1 MKKTLSLLLSV
12 LLALSLLLM
21 GALADE
27 EELEVI
33 PEGENQQALETEG
46 ELGNPDEVQ
55 ELTATVLYYNGEE
68 LVATQEVRNG
78 DAFIQ
83 PEAPEAP
90 EGQVFDGWYLDGVK
104 LFADAE
110 QPDTAAVTDGVMY
123 IYVNA
128 AFVEAVQPTEEQ
140 PSEQPTEEQPS
151 EQPSEEQ
158 PSEQPTE
165 EQPSEQ
171 PSEEQPSEEQPTE
184 QPSEEQPTEQPSE
197 EQPSEQPSEEQPAPA
212 IPTAR
217 ELTYNGEAQ
226 ALLSVGEGAACLYSL
241 DGETY
246 GEEIPTA
253 TNAGEYTVFYK
264 TAEDAEPTILTVVI
278 AKADVILT
286 APTANVEG

>member
-1 MKKTLSLLLSV
+1 MKKTLCVLLSV

-46 ELGNPDEVQ
+46 ELSNPDEVQ
-55 ELTATVLYYNGEE
+55 DLTATVLYYNGEE

-128 AFVEAVQPTEEQ
+128 AFVEAVQPAEEQ
-140 PSEQPTEEQPS
+140 PSEQQPSEEQPS

-165 EQPSEQ
+165 EQPS
-171 PSEEQPSEEQPTE
+171 
-184 QPSEEQPTEQPSE
+184 
-197 EQPSEQPSEEQPAPA
+197 EQPAPA

-226 ALLSVGEGAACLYSL
+226 ALLSVGEGAAYLYSL

-264 TAEDAEPTILTVVI
+264 TAEDAEPAILTVVI